1 MVALAQVNGTERPHL
16 ASNGGDWRHEVCG
29 MDVDARDRRHRDVRR
44 GLVSGATDVPQGWTT
59 MDHFWGLCDAKD
71 AMESGNER

>member
-1 MVALAQVNGTERPHL
+1 
-16 ASNGGDWRHEVCG
+16 